1 MAEFDLVVRNGV
13 GVDGPGLPRRRA
25 DVAVKDGR
33 IAQVGF
39 VEGAG
44 PREMDVEGRVVA
56 PGIVDPHTHYD
67 PQLTFEPYGTSSCF
81 HGVTTVIAGNCGF
94 SVAPLKPG
102 DSPWLIQLFARVEG
116 MDASALEGIPF
127 DGFET
132 FPEYLAHMQGK
143 LGINA
148 AFYVGHCAVRRY
160 VMGDDCQDREATPD
174 EVDAMVAIVRDA
186 MDAGAAGFSSTHSP
200 THFDSADRPVP
211 SRLSSLGEL
220 KALVAAAGKG
230 RGGSIAYLPGSAVG
244 GITPDDEE
252 LLIDLS
258 LTARMPVIIQG
269 LGARS
274 KVDAPTAGWDNA
286 KRFVDE
292 ATDRGA

>member
-1 MAEFDLVVRNGV
+1 MASYDLVITNGIL
-13 GVDGPGLPRRRA
+13 VDGTGLPRRRA

-33 IAQVGF
+33 IAAIGF
-39 VEGAG
+39 IDAADGERVLDADGK
-44 PREMDVEGRVVA
+44 VVA

-81 HGVTTVIAGNCGF
+81 HGVTTVVAGNCGF

-132 FPEYLAHMQGK
+132 FPEYLAHMEGR

-160 VMGDDCQDREATPD
+160 VMGDDAQTREATPD
-174 EVDAMVAIVRDA
+174 EVEQMRRIVADAVA
-186 MDAGAAGFSSTHSP
+186 AGAAGFSST
-200 THFDSADRPVP
+200 
-211 SRLSSLGEL
+211 
-220 KALVAAAGKG
+220 
-230 RGGSIAYLPGSAVG
+230 
-244 GITPDDEE
+244 
-252 LLIDLS
+252 
-258 LTARMPVIIQG
+258 
-269 LGARS
+269 
-274 KVDAPTAGWDNA
+274 
-286 KRFVDE
+286 
-292 ATDRGA
+292 